1 MDNRYKY
8 SLYAAIIAVVI
19 GVLASILQVGNEDV
33 SNILINIGVAIIVV
47 LLVRLRRNGNL
58 PEKDERT
65 KKLGAYG
72 LSYSW
77 FTTFVAL
84 NLLFWI
90 DRLQFIQLNVSGVIF
105 ILFVLMLV
113 TAKGFQWYFLSKGD
127 VD

>member
-8 SLYAAIIAVVI
+8 SLYAAITVVVI
-19 GVLASILQVGNEDV
+19 GILASILQVGDEEI
-33 SNILINIGVAIIVV
+33 SNILINIGVAIIAV
-47 LLVRLRRNGNL
+47 LLVRLRRTGNL

-77 FTTFVAL
+77 FITFLAL

-90 DRLQFIQLNVSGVIF
+90 DRLHFVQLTVSSVII
-105 ILFVLMLV
+105 ILFTLMLV
-113 TAKGFQWYFLSKGD
+113 TAKGFQWHFLSKGD

>member
-19 GVLASILQVGNEDV
+19 GVLASILQFGNEDI

-77 FTTFVAL
+77 LTTFVAL

-90 DRLQFIQLNVSGVIF
+90 DRLQFIQLSVSGVIF

>member
-33 SNILINIGVAIIVV
+33 SNILINIGVAIIAV

-77 FTTFVAL
+77 LITFVAL

-90 DRLQFIQLNVSGVIF
+90 DRLQFIQLSVSGVIF
-105 ILFVLMLV
+105 ILFVLMLM
-113 TAKGFQWYFLSKGD
+113 TAKGFQWYFLSKDD

>member
-1 MDNRYKY
+1 MEERYRN
-8 SLYAAIIAVVI
+8 SLYIAIM
-19 GVLASILQVGNEDV
+19 VLITGAIMNILQIGNEEL
-33 SNILINIGVAIIVV
+33 SNILINIGVALIAV
-47 LLVRLRRNGNL
+47 LLIRMRRTGNL

-77 FTTFVAL
+77 LITFLAL
-84 NLLFWI
+84 NAIFWI
-90 DRLQFIQLNVSGVIF
+90 DRLEFAQLTVSGVMF
-105 ILFVLMLV
+105 ILGILMLV

>member
-8 SLYAAIIAVVI
+8 SLYAAIAAVVI
-19 GVLASILQVGNEDV
+19 GILASILQVGDEEI
-33 SNILINIGVAIIVV
+33 SNILINIGVAIIAV
-47 LLVRLRRNGNL
+47 LLVRLRRTGNL

-77 FTTFVAL
+77 FITFLAL

-90 DRLQFIQLNVSGVIF
+90 DRLHFVQLTVSSVII
-105 ILFVLMLV
+105 ILFILMLV
-113 TAKGFQWYFLSKGD
+113 TAKGFQWHFLSKGD

>member
-77 FTTFVAL
+77 LTTFVAL

>member
-8 SLYAAIIAVVI
+8 SLYAAIAAVVI
-19 GVLASILQVGNEDV
+19 GILASILQVGDEEI
-33 SNILINIGVAIIVV
+33 SNILINIGGAIIAV
-47 LLVRLRRNGNL
+47 LLVRIRRTGNL

-65 KKLGAYG
+65 KKLGAYV

-77 FTTFVAL
+77 FITFFML
-84 NLLFWI
+84 NLLYWI
-90 DRLQFIQLNVSGVIF
+90 DRLHFAHLTVSNVII
-105 ILFVLMLV
+105 ILFILMLV

>member
-8 SLYAAIIAVVI
+8 SLYAAIIVVVI
-19 GVLASILQVGNEDV
+19 GILASILQVGDEEI
-33 SNILINIGVAIIVV
+33 SNILINIGVAIIAV
-47 LLVRLRRNGNL
+47 LLVRLRRTGNL

-77 FTTFVAL
+77 FITFLAL

-90 DRLQFIQLNVSGVIF
+90 DRLHFVQLSVYSVII
-105 ILFVLMLV
+105 ILFFLMLV

>member
-8 SLYAAIIAVVI
+8 SLYAAIAAVVI
-19 GVLASILQVGNEDV
+19 GILASILQVGDEEI
-33 SNILINIGVAIIVV
+33 SNILINIGVAIIAV
-47 LLVRLRRNGNL
+47 LLVRLRRTGNL

-77 FTTFVAL
+77 FITFLML

-90 DRLQFIQLNVSGVIF
+90 DRLHFAQLTVSNVIF
-105 ILFVLMLV
+105 ILFILMLV

>member
-1 MDNRYKY
+1 MN
-8 SLYAAIIAVVI
+8 
-19 GVLASILQVGNEDV
+19 ILQIGNEEL
-33 SNILINIGVAIIVV
+33 SNILINIGVALIAV
-47 LLVRLRRNGNL
+47 LLIRMRRTGNL

-77 FTTFVAL
+77 LITFLAL
-84 NLLFWI
+84 NAIFWI
-90 DRLQFIQLNVSGVIF
+90 DRLEFAQLTVSGVMF
-105 ILFVLMLV
+105 ILGILMLV

>member
-8 SLYAAIIAVVI
+8 SLYAAIAAVVI
-19 GVLASILQVGNEDV
+19 GILASILQVGNEEI
-33 SNILINIGVAIIVV
+33 SNILINIGVAIIAV
-47 LLVRLRRNGNL
+47 LLVRLRRTGNL

-77 FTTFVAL
+77 FITFLML
-84 NLLFWI
+84 NLLYWI
-90 DRLQFIQLNVSGVIF
+90 DRLHFAQLTVSNVIF
-105 ILFVLMLV
+105 ILFILMLV
-113 TAKGFQWYFLSKGD
+113 TAKGFQWYLLSKGD

>member
-1 MDNRYKY
+1 
-8 SLYAAIIAVVI
+8 VI
-19 GVLASILQVGNEDV
+19 GILASILQVGDEEI
-33 SNILINIGVAIIVV
+33 SNILINIGVAIIAV
-47 LLVRLRRNGNL
+47 LLVRLRRTGNL

-65 KKLGAYG
+65 NKLGAYG

-77 FTTFVAL
+77 FITFLAL

-90 DRLQFIQLNVSGVIF
+90 DRLHFAQLTVSNVIF
-105 ILFVLMLV
+105 ILFILMLV

>member
-8 SLYAAIIAVVI
+8 SLYAAIIAVLI
-19 GVLASILQVGNEDV
+19 GVLASILQVGNEEV
-33 SNILINIGVAIIVV
+33 SNILINIGVAIIAV
-47 LLVRLRRNGNL
+47 LLVRLRRTGNL

-77 FTTFVAL
+77 LITFLAL

-90 DRLQFIQLNVSGVIF
+90 DRLQFVRLTVSGVIF
-105 ILFVLMLV
+105 ILFILMLA

>member
-8 SLYAAIIAVVI
+8 SLYAAIIAVMVGVI
-19 GVLASILQVGNEDV
+19 AGILQVGNEVV
-33 SNILINIGVAIIVV
+33 SNILINIGVAIIAV
-47 LLVRLRRNGNL
+47 LLVRLRRIGNL

-77 FTTFVAL
+77 LITFLAL

-90 DRLQFIQLNVSGVIF
+90 DRLQFIQLTVSGVIF
-105 ILFVLMLV
+105 ILFILMLA

-127 VD
+127 TD

>member
-8 SLYAAIIAVVI
+8 SLYAAIAAVVI
-19 GVLASILQVGNEDV
+19 GILASILQVGDEEI
-33 SNILINIGVAIIVV
+33 SNILINIGVAIIAV
-47 LLVRLRRNGNL
+47 LLVRLRRTGNL

-77 FTTFVAL
+77 FITFLML
-84 NLLFWI
+84 NLLYWI
-90 DRLQFIQLNVSGVIF
+90 DRLHFAQLTVSNVIF
-105 ILFVLMLV
+105 ILFILMLV

>member
-1 MDNRYKY
+1 MEERYRN
-8 SLYAAIIAVVI
+8 SLYIAIMVLITGVI
-19 GVLASILQVGNEDV
+19 MNILQIGNEEL
-33 SNILINIGVAIIVV
+33 SNILISIGVALIAV
-47 LLVRLRRNGNL
+47 LLIRMRRTGNL

-77 FTTFVAL
+77 LITFLAL
-84 NLLFWI
+84 NAIFWI
-90 DRLQFIQLNVSGVIF
+90 DRLEFAQLTVSGVMF
-105 ILFVLMLV
+105 ILGILMLV

>member
-8 SLYAAIIAVVI
+8 SLYAGIIAVVI
-19 GVLASILQVGNEDV
+19 GVMTSILQVGNEEI
-33 SNILINIGVAIIVV
+33 SNILINIGVTTIAV
-47 LLVRLRRNGNL
+47 LLVRLKRTGNL

-77 FTTFVAL
+77 LITFLAL

-90 DRLQFIQLNVSGVIF
+90 DRLHIVQLTVYSVIIIQFF
-105 ILFVLMLV
+105 LMLV

>member
-8 SLYAAIIAVVI
+8 SLYAAIAAVVI
-19 GVLASILQVGNEDV
+19 GIMASILQVGDEEI
-33 SNILINIGVAIIVV
+33 SNILINIGVAIIAV
-47 LLVRLRRNGNL
+47 LLVRLRRTGNL

-77 FTTFVAL
+77 FITFLAL

-90 DRLQFIQLNVSGVIF
+90 DRLHFAQLSVSTVIF
-105 ILFVLMLV
+105 ILFILMLV
-113 TAKGFQWYFLSKGD
+113 TAKGFQWHFLSKGD

>member
-1 MDNRYKY
+1 MEERYRN
-8 SLYAAIIAVVI
+8 SLYIAIMVLITGVI
-19 GVLASILQVGNEDV
+19 MNILQIGNEEL
-33 SNILINIGVAIIVV
+33 SNILINIGVALIAV
-47 LLVRLRRNGNL
+47 LLIRMRRTGNL

-77 FTTFVAL
+77 LITFLAL
-84 NLLFWI
+84 NAIFWI
-90 DRLQFIQLNVSGVIF
+90 DRLEFAQLTVSGVMF
-105 ILFVLMLV
+105 ILGILMLV

>member
-8 SLYAAIIAVVI
+8 SLYAAITVVVI
-19 GVLASILQVGNEDV
+19 GILASILQVGDEEI
-33 SNILINIGVAIIVV
+33 SNILINIGVAIIAV
-47 LLVRLRRNGNL
+47 LLVRLRRTGNL

-77 FTTFVAL
+77 FITFLAL

-90 DRLQFIQLNVSGVIF
+90 DRLHFVQLTVSSVII
-105 ILFVLMLV
+105 ILFILMLV
-113 TAKGFQWYFLSKGD
+113 TAKGFQWHFLSKGD

>member
-8 SLYAAIIAVVI
+8 SLYAAIAAVLI
-19 GVLASILQVGNEDV
+19 GILASILQVGDEEI
-33 SNILINIGVAIIVV
+33 SNILINIGVAIIAV
-47 LLVRLRRNGNL
+47 LLVRLRRTGNL

-77 FTTFVAL
+77 FITFLAL

-90 DRLQFIQLNVSGVIF
+90 DRLHFVQLTVSSVII
-105 ILFVLMLV
+105 ILFILMLV
-113 TAKGFQWYFLSKGD
+113 TAKGFQWHFLSKGD

>member
-8 SLYAAIIAVVI
+8 SLYAAIIAVII
-19 GVLASILQVGNEDV
+19 GVIASILQVGNGDV
-33 SNILINIGVAIIVV
+33 SNILINIGVAIIAV
-47 LLVRLRRNGNL
+47 LLVRLKRTGNL

-65 KKLGAYG
+65 QKLGAYG

-77 FTTFVAL
+77 FITFLVL

-90 DRLQFIQLNVSGVIF
+90 DRLQFVQLSVSSVII
-105 ILFVLMLV
+105 ILFILMLV

>member
-8 SLYAAIIAVVI
+8 SLYAAIAAVVI
-19 GVLASILQVGNEDV
+19 GILASTLQVGDEEI
-33 SNILINIGVAIIVV
+33 SNILINIGVAIIAV
-47 LLVRLRRNGNL
+47 LLVRLRRTGNL

-77 FTTFVAL
+77 FITFLML
-84 NLLFWI
+84 NLLYWI
-90 DRLQFIQLNVSGVIF
+90 DRLHFAQLTVSNVIF
-105 ILFVLMLV
+105 ILFILMLV

>member
-8 SLYAAIIAVVI
+8 SLYAAIAAVVI
-19 GVLASILQVGNEDV
+19 GILASILQIGDEEI
-33 SNILINIGVAIIVV
+33 SNILINIGVAIIAV
-47 LLVRLRRNGNL
+47 LLVRLRRTGNL

-77 FTTFVAL
+77 FITFLML

-90 DRLQFIQLNVSGVIF
+90 DRLHFAQLTVSNVIF
-105 ILFVLMLV
+105 ILFILMLV

>member
-8 SLYAAIIAVVI
+8 SLYAAITVVVI
-19 GVLASILQVGNEDV
+19 GILASILQVGDEEI
-33 SNILINIGVAIIVV
+33 SNILINIGVAIIAV
-47 LLVRLRRNGNL
+47 LLVRLRRTGNL

-77 FTTFVAL
+77 FITFLAL

-90 DRLQFIQLNVSGVIF
+90 DRLHFVQLTVSSVII
-105 ILFVLMLV
+105 ILFILMLV
-113 TAKGFQWYFLSKGD
+113 TAKGF
-127 VD
+127 

>member
-8 SLYAAIIAVVI
+8 SLYAAIAAVVI
-19 GVLASILQVGNEDV
+19 GILASTLQVGDEEI

-47 LLVRLRRNGNL
+47 LLVRLRRTGNL

-77 FTTFVAL
+77 FITFLML
-84 NLLFWI
+84 NLLYWI
-90 DRLQFIQLNVSGVIF
+90 DRLHFAQLTVSNVIF
-105 ILFVLMLV
+105 ILFILMLV

>member
-77 FTTFVAL
+77 LTTFVAL

-90 DRLQFIQLNVSGVIF
+90 DRLQFIQLSVSGVIF
-105 ILFVLMLV
+105 ILFVLMLM
-113 TAKGFQWYFLSKGD
+113 TAKGFQWYFLSKDD

>member
-1 MDNRYKY
+1 MDNRYRY

-19 GVLASILQVGNEDV
+19 GVLASILQVGNEDI
-33 SNILINIGVAIIVV
+33 SNILINIGVAIIAV

-77 FTTFVAL
+77 LITFVAL

-90 DRLQFIQLNVSGVIF
+90 DRLQFVQLTVSCVIF
-105 ILFVLMLV
+105 ILFILMLV

>member
-8 SLYAAIIAVVI
+8 SLYAAIAAVVI
-19 GVLASILQVGNEDV
+19 GILASILQVGDEET
-33 SNILINIGVAIIVV
+33 SNILINIGVAIIAV
-47 LLVRLRRNGNL
+47 LLVRLRRTGNL

-77 FTTFVAL
+77 FITFLML

-90 DRLQFIQLNVSGVIF
+90 DRLHFAQLTVSNVIF
-105 ILFVLMLV
+105 ILFILMLV

>member
-8 SLYAAIIAVVI
+8 SLYAAITVVVI
-19 GVLASILQVGNEDV
+19 GILASILQVGDEEI
-33 SNILINIGVAIIVV
+33 SNILINIGVAIIAV
-47 LLVRLRRNGNL
+47 LLVRLRRTGNL

-77 FTTFVAL
+77 FITFLAL

-90 DRLQFIQLNVSGVIF
+90 DRLHFVQLTVSSVII
-105 ILFVLMLV
+105 ILFILMLV
-113 TAKGFQWYFLSKGD
+113 TAKGFQWHFLSKSD

>member
-8 SLYAAIIAVVI
+8 SLYAGITAILI
-19 GVLASILQVGNEDV
+19 GVLAGLLNMGNEEV
-33 SNILINIGVAIIVV
+33 SILINIGVAIIVV
-47 LLVRLRRNGNL
+47 LLVRLKRTGNL

-65 KKLGAYG
+65 TKLGAYG

-77 FTTFVAL
+77 FVTFLAL
-84 NLLFWI
+84 NMLFWV
-90 DRLQFIQLNVSGVIF
+90 DRLQLVKLTVSGVLF